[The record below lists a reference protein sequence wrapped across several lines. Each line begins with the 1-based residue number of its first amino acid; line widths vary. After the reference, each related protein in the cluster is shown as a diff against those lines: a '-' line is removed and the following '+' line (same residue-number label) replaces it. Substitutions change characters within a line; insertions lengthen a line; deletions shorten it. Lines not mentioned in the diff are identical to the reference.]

1 MAKLPQIATSAMCL
15 WLSPPPAS
23 LALFCGGFAG
33 GDQTPG
39 PRSVLSFFP
48 QQKDFILYNL
58 TLIFKSPELCFFCL
72 LGLIAFTSLSSER
85 CFPGKLIAWLVLFSS
100 RSLALGEA
108 GQRWEQEMP
117 RLPLGSDC
125 LQGQRPGG
133 TGAFQLRDSLI
144 QSCFLLSGGIFPS
157 RQ

>member
-1 MAKLPQIATSAMCL
+1 MRL

-23 LALFCGGFAG
+23 LALLCGGFAG

-39 PRSVLSFFP
+39 TRSVLSFFP
-48 QQKDFILYNL
+48 QPKDFILYNL

-72 LGLIAFTSLSSER
+72 LGLIAFTPLSSER

-108 GQRWEQEMP
+108 GQRWEQELP
-117 RLPLGSDC
+117 RLPLGSGAC
-125 LQGQRPGG
+125 KSSGQGG

-144 QSCFLLSGGIFPS
+144 QPCCLISGGIFPS